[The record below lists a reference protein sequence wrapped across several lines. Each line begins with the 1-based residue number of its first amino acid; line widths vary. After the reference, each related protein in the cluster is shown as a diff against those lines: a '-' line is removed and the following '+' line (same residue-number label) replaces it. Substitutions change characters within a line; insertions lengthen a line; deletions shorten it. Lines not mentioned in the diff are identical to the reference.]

1 MDVTTPSDKVDLVAE
16 NDGDASVST
25 DQPKKEQQ
33 TTDATSPILGTS
45 LSEMLTDDVGKHDTD
60 DVEVLVD
67 DTAGEVA
74 TVSANGEPTKE
85 NASDS
90 HEVDPPPAPKGI
102 KVPEDEPTTSSGQ
115 IIKSGDSDAN
125 QNMDQEKSESV
136 TSDLAPNSETAHKDS
151 VIKVEPIENQKS
163 HKDHKTDISPKKV
176 QDQLDE
182 VALIM
187 EKFIHYYL
195 IYTSLKFLLTNFF
208 SWYTGS
214 RIA

>member
-1 MDVTTPSDKVDLVAE
+1 
-16 NDGDASVST
+16 
-25 DQPKKEQQ
+25 
-33 TTDATSPILGTS
+33 
-45 LSEMLTDDVGKHDTD
+45 
-60 DVEVLVD
+60 
-67 DTAGEVA
+67 
-74 TVSANGEPTKE
+74 
-85 NASDS
+85 
-90 HEVDPPPAPKGI
+90 
-102 KVPEDEPTTSSGQ
+102 
-115 IIKSGDSDAN
+115 
-125 QNMDQEKSESV
+125 MDQEKSESV